1 MIRKLRFFAVNLGY
15 ALMGVSV
22 MAAAAQPSTC
32 APLVAEALRAVD
44 TNCTDLGRNSVCYGF
59 NRVDAS
65 FFTQAEEGFF
75 STPADRAG
83 LTELASIQ
91 TAPLDVDAGQWG
103 VAMMNVQANV
113 PNTLPGQAVTF
124 VLLGDARVE
133 NAVPPENA
141 FVAGEPVRVLINTGA
156 RVNVRSG
163 PGTTFN
169 VVANADPGQ
178 LFDVDARNAAG
189 DWFRISGP
197 APYQWISRSLLT
209 AQTGGSAQLDEL
221 PVAPDDPLS
230 PMQAFYFR
238 TGIGAPQ
245 CVEAPDVLVVQGP
258 KEVRVTLN
266 VNGAEVAIGST
277 VAFKSGELTLG
288 DVRADASLAGTV
300 EGLDIEPESA
310 CLITELAI
318 LEGDALAPDGT
329 FIPLGHTSQTA
340 TCLDANRAPVF
351 FGTWGDPHEMTDEE
365 ILEFAPLVG
374 VPFPHYPLELPTREQ
389 IEESKRNGPD
399 EKPEPTRL
407 PRVQIAQPTA
417 RPTTAGS
424 TDDRPS
430 ITPAPGRLTST
441 PTPQTT
447 TDPCAGFSMIGPGDT
462 VSGFGQLFAWNFAQ
476 GATGYQL
483 EITAYMGEEV
493 SNSTRLFRV
502 GAEQNGIN
510 IDLSNVYSSIELQP
524 IAIRWKLQVLVQDGQ
539 GNLMTACE
547 TPYQMSTVNYGS

>member
-1 MIRKLRFFAVNLGY
+1 MIRKLRFLAVNLGY
-15 ALMGVSV
+15 ALMGMSV
-22 MAAAAQPSTC
+22 AVAAAQPSTC

-65 FFTQAEEGFF
+65 FFSQAEEGFF
-75 STPADRAG
+75 SAPADRAP

-91 TAPLDVDAGQWG
+91 TAPLDEDAGQWG

-133 NAVPPENA
+133 NAVLPENA
-141 FVAGEPVRVLINTGA
+141 FVAGEPVRVVINTGA

-169 VVANADPGQ
+169 VIANADPGQ

-197 APYQWISRSLLT
+197 APYQWISRSLVT
-209 AQTGGSAQLDEL
+209 VQTGGIAQLDEL
-221 PVAPDDPLS
+221 PVAPDEPLS

-277 VAFKSGELTLG
+277 VAFKSDELPLG
-288 DVRADASLAGTV
+288 DVRADASIAGTV
-300 EGLDIEPESA
+300 EGLELDPASP
-310 CLITELAI
+310 CLVTELAI
-318 LEGDALAPDGT
+318 LEGDALTPDGK
-329 FIPLGHTSQTA
+329 FIPLGHKSQTA
-340 TCLDANRAPVF
+340 TCLDTDRTPIF

-365 ILEFAPLVG
+365 ILEFTPLLD

-389 IEESKRNGPD
+389 IEESKNNGPD

-424 TDDRPS
+424 TNVTPS
-430 ITPAPGRLTST
+430 VTQAPGEPTAT
-441 PTPQTT
+441 PTTQVI
-447 TDPCAGFSMIGPGDT
+447 TDPCAGFALIGPGG
-462 VSGFGQLFAWNFAQ
+462 VVNGFGQLFAWNFAQ

-483 EITAYMGEEV
+483 EITAIVREPV
-493 SNSTRLFRV
+493 QDSTRLFRV
-502 GAEQNGIN
+502 GAEQNGIHV
-510 IDLSNVYSSIELQP
+510 DLSSVYSSVSLRPTEIQ
-524 IAIRWKLQVLVQDGQ
+524 WKLQVLVADGQ
-539 GNLMTACE
+539 GNLTTACE
-547 TPYQMSTVNYGS
+547 TPYQFSKVDYGS

>member
-1 MIRKLRFFAVNLGY
+1 MYRKLRFLAVNLGY
-15 ALMGVSV
+15 ALMGMSV
-22 MAAAAQPSTC
+22 AVAAAQPATC
-32 APLVAEALRAVD
+32 TALVSEALRAVD

-75 STPADRAG
+75 SEPADRAA

-91 TAPLDVDAGQWG
+91 TAPLDVDSGQWG

-141 FVAGEPVRVLINTGA
+141 FVAGDPVRVVINTGA

-163 PGTTFN
+163 PDTTFN
-169 VVANADPGQ
+169 VIANADPGQ

-189 DWFRISGP
+189 DWLRVSGP
-197 APYQWISRSLLT
+197 TPSQWISRSLVT
-209 AQTGGSAQLDEL
+209 VQTGGLAQLDGL
-221 PVAPDDPLS
+221 PVAPEEPLS

-245 CVEAPDVLVVQGP
+245 CIEAPDVLVVQGP

-277 VAFKSGELTLG
+277 VAFKSGELSLG
-288 DVRADASLAGTV
+288 EVRADASLAGTV
-300 EGLDIEPESA
+300 EGLDIEPESP
-310 CLITELAI
+310 CLVTELAI

-329 FIPLGHTSQTA
+329 FIPLGHKSQAA
-340 TCLDANRAPVF
+340 TCLDTNRTPVF

-365 ILEFAPLVG
+365 ILEFTPLLD
-374 VPFPHYPLELPTREQ
+374 VPFPHYPLELPTRDQ
-389 IEESKRNGPD
+389 IEDSKRNGPD
-399 EKPEPTRL
+399 VKPEPTRL

-417 RPTTAGS
+417 RPNTAGTSNS
-424 TDDRPS
+424 TPS
-430 ITPAPGRLTST
+430 VTAAPGQPTAT
-441 PTPQTT
+441 PTPQVA
-447 TDPCAGFSMIGPGDT
+447 TDPCAGFAMIGPGG
-462 VSGFGQLFAWNFAQ
+462 VVNGFGQLFAWNFAQ

-483 EITAYMGEEV
+483 EISAYLREPV
-493 SNSTRLFRV
+493 PNTTRLFRV

-510 IDLSNVYSSIELQP
+510 IDLSSVYSSIELRP
-524 IAIRWKLQVLVQDGQ
+524 SEIRWKLQVLVPDGQ
-539 GNLMTACE
+539 GNLTTACE
-547 TPYQMSTVNYGS
+547 TPYQMSKVEYAN

>member
-1 MIRKLRFFAVNLGY
+1 MYRKLRFLAVNLGY
-15 ALMGVSV
+15 ALMGISV
-22 MAAAAQPSTC
+22 AAAAAQPSTC
-32 APLVAEALRAVD
+32 TPLVAEALRAVD
-44 TNCTDLGRNSVCYGF
+44 TNCTGLGRNSVCYGF

-75 STPADRAG
+75 SEPADRAP

-91 TAPLDVDAGQWG
+91 TAPLDTDAGQWG

-133 NAVPPENA
+133 NAVLPENA
-141 FVAGEPVRVLINTGA
+141 FVTGDPVRVVVNTGA

-209 AQTGGSAQLDEL
+209 LQTGGIAQLDAL
-221 PVAPDDPLS
+221 PVAPDEPLS

-288 DVRADASLAGTV
+288 DVRTDANLAGAV
-300 EGLDIEPESA
+300 EGLDMAPESP
-310 CLITELAI
+310 CLVTELAI
-318 LEGDALAPDGT
+318 LEGDGLTPDGT
-329 FIPLGHTSQTA
+329 FIPLGHKSQTA
-340 TCLDANRAPVF
+340 TCLDTDRTPVF
-351 FGTWGDPHEMTDEE
+351 FGTWGDPHEMSDEE
-365 ILEFAPLVG
+365 IMEFTPLLA
-374 VPFPHYPLELPTREQ
+374 VPFPHYALELPTREQ
-389 IEESKRNGPD
+389 IEESKRSGPD

-424 TDDRPS
+424 SDNTPS
-430 ITPAPGRLTST
+430 VTAAPDQPTAT
-441 PTPQTT
+441 PTPQTA
-447 TDPCAGFSMIGPGDT
+447 DPCVGFAMIGPTSVVD
-462 VSGFGQLFAWNFAQ
+462 GFGQLFAWNFAQ
-476 GATGYQL
+476 GASGYQL
-483 EITAYMGEEV
+483 EITAYQGEPIPDT
-493 SNSTRLFRV
+493 TRLFRV
-502 GAEQNGIN
+502 GGEQNGIN
-510 IDLSNVYSSIELQP
+510 VAVARIYSSNEIRPPE
-524 IAIRWKLQVLVQDGQ
+524 IRWKLQVLVPDGQ
-539 GNLMTACE
+539 GNLTTACE
-547 TPYQMSTVNYGS
+547 TPYQMSKVVYGS

>member
-1 MIRKLRFFAVNLGY
+1 MSRKLRFLAVNLGY
-15 ALMGVSV
+15 ALMGMSV
-22 MAAAAQPSTC
+22 AVAAAQPSTC
-32 APLVAEALRAVD
+32 TPLVAEALRAVD
-44 TNCTDLGRNSVCYGF
+44 TNCAELGRNSVCYGF

-75 STPADRAG
+75 SEPADRAS

-91 TAPLDVDAGQWG
+91 TAPLNVEAEQWG

-133 NAVPPENA
+133 NAVPQENA
-141 FVAGEPVRVLINTGA
+141 FVAGEPVRVVINTGA

-178 LFDVDARNAAG
+178 LFDVDARSAAG

-197 APYQWISRSLLT
+197 TPYQWISRSLVT
-209 AQTGGSAQLDEL
+209 VQTGGAAQLDDL
-221 PVAPDDPLS
+221 PVAPDEPLS

-245 CVEAPDVLVVQGP
+245 CIEAPDMLVVQGP

-288 DVRADASLAGTV
+288 DVRADVNLAGTV
-300 EGLDIEPESA
+300 EGLDIEPEST
-310 CLITELAI
+310 CLVTELAI
-318 LEGDALAPDGT
+318 LEGDGLTPDGT
-329 FIPLGHTSQTA
+329 FIPLGHKSQTA
-340 TCLDANRAPVF
+340 TCLDADRAPIF

-365 ILEFAPLVG
+365 ILEFTPLLD

-407 PRVQIAQPTA
+407 PRIQIAQPTA
-417 RPTTAGS
+417 PPTSTGS
-424 TDDRPS
+424 ANTTPS
-430 ITPAPGRLTST
+430 VTQAPGQPTAT
-441 PTPQTT
+441 PTPQVAA
-447 TDPCAGFSMIGPGDT
+447 DPCAGFALIGPGG
-462 VSGFGQLFAWNFAQ
+462 VVNGFGQLFAWNFAQ

-483 EITAYMGEEV
+483 EITAIVREPV
-493 SNSTRLFRV
+493 PDSTRLFRV

-510 IDLSNVYSSIELQP
+510 VD
-524 IAIRWKLQVLVQDGQ
+524 IAGTYRPLEIRPTEIRWKLQVLVQDAQ
-539 GNLMTACE
+539 GNLTTACE
-547 TPYQMSTVNYGS
+547 TPYQMSKVDYGS

>member
-1 MIRKLRFFAVNLGY
+1 MIRKLRFLAVNLGY
-15 ALMGVSV
+15 VLMGMSV
-22 MAAAAQPSTC
+22 AVAAAQPHTC
-32 APLVAEALRAVD
+32 APFVAEALRAVD

-75 STPADRAG
+75 SAPADRAA

-91 TAPLDVDAGQWG
+91 TAPLDADTGQWG

-124 VLLGDARVE
+124 ILLGDARVE

-141 FVAGEPVRVLINTGA
+141 FVTGEPVRVVVATGA

-169 VVANADPGQ
+169 VIATADPGQ

-189 DWFRISGP
+189 DWFRISGSV
-197 APYQWISRSLLT
+197 PYQWISRSLLT
-209 AQTGGSAQLDEL
+209 VQTGGTAQLDEL

-258 KEVRVTLN
+258 KDVRVTLN

-277 VAFKSGELTLG
+277 VAFKSGERSLG

-300 EGLDIEPESA
+300 DGLELDPASP
-310 CLITELAI
+310 CLVTELAI

-329 FIPLGHTSQTA
+329 FIPLGHKSHTA
-340 TCLDANRAPVF
+340 TCLSADRAPVF
-351 FGTWGDPHEMTDEE
+351 FGAWGDPHEMTDEE
-365 ILEFAPLVG
+365 ILEYTPLLDI
-374 VPFPHYPLELPTREQ
+374 PFPHYPLELPTREQ
-389 IEESKRNGPD
+389 IEASKRNGPD
-399 EKPEPTRL
+399 QKPEPTRL
-407 PRVQIAQPTA
+407 PRVQGAQPTA
-417 RPTTAGS
+417 RATAAGAS
-424 TDDRPS
+424 NNTLSVTQAPDQP
-430 ITPAPGRLTST
+430 PAM
-441 PTPQTT
+441 PTPQIS
-447 TDPCAGFSMIGPGDT
+447 TDPCAGFSMIGPSGA
-462 VSGFGQLFAWNFAQ
+462 VNGFGQLFAWNFAQ
-476 GATGYQL
+476 DATGYQL
-483 EITAYMGEEV
+483 EISAHGGEPIP
-493 SNSTRLFRV
+493 NTTRLFRV

-510 IDLSNVYSSIELQP
+510 IDVSSVYSSIELRP
-524 IAIRWKLQVLVQDGQ
+524 IEIQWKLQVLVADGQ
-539 GNLMTACE
+539 GNLTTACE
-547 TPYQMSTVNYGS
+547 TPYQMSKVVYTN

>member
-1 MIRKLRFFAVNLGY
+1 MIRKLRFLAVNLGY
-15 ALMGVSV
+15 ALMGMSV
-22 MAAAAQPSTC
+22 AVAAAQPSTC

-65 FFTQAEEGFF
+65 FFSQAEEGFF
-75 STPADRAG
+75 SAPADRAA

-91 TAPLDVDAGQWG
+91 TAPLDEDAGQWG

-141 FVAGEPVRVLINTGA
+141 FVAGEPVRVVINTGA

-169 VVANADPGQ
+169 VIANADPGQ

-197 APYQWISRSLLT
+197 TPYQWISRSLLT
-209 AQTGGSAQLDEL
+209 VQTGGVAQLDEL
-221 PVAPDDPLS
+221 PVAPDEPLS

-277 VAFKSGELTLG
+277 VAFKSGELPLG

-300 EGLDIEPESA
+300 EGLDIDPASP
-310 CLITELAI
+310 CLVTELAI
-318 LEGDALAPDGT
+318 LEGDALTPDGQ
-329 FIPLGHTSQTA
+329 FIPLGHKSQSA
-340 TCLDANRAPVF
+340 TCLNTDRTPIF

-365 ILEFAPLVG
+365 ILEFTPLLDI
-374 VPFPHYPLELPTREQ
+374 PFPHYPLELPTREE
-389 IEESKRNGPD
+389 IEESKANGPA

-424 TDDRPS
+424 TNVTPS
-430 ITPAPGRLTST
+430 VTQAPGEPTAT
-441 PTPQTT
+441 PTTQVV
-447 TDPCAGFSMIGPGDT
+447 TDPCAGFALIGPGG
-462 VSGFGQLFAWNFAQ
+462 VVNAYGQLFAWNFAQ

-483 EITAYMGEEV
+483 EITAIVREPV
-493 SNSTRLFRV
+493 PDSTRLFRV
-502 GAEQNGIN
+502 GAEQNGIHV
-510 IDLSNVYSSIELQP
+510 DLTSVYSSVSLRPIE
-524 IAIRWKLQVLVQDGQ
+524 IRWKLQVLVADGQ
-539 GNLMTACE
+539 GNLTTACE
-547 TPYQMSTVNYGS
+547 TPYQFSKVDYGS

>member
-1 MIRKLRFFAVNLGY
+1 MIQKLRFLAVNLGY
-15 ALMGVSV
+15 ALMGMSV
-22 MAAAAQPSTC
+22 AVAAAQPSTC

-65 FFTQAEEGFF
+65 FFSQAEEGFF
-75 STPADRAG
+75 SAPADRAP

-91 TAPLDVDAGQWG
+91 TAPLDEEAGQWG

-141 FVAGEPVRVLINTGA
+141 FVAGEPVRVVINTGA

-169 VVANADPGQ
+169 VIANADPGQ

-189 DWFRISGP
+189 DWLRISGP

-209 AQTGGSAQLDEL
+209 VQTGGIAQIDEL
-221 PVAPDDPLS
+221 PVAPDEPLS

-277 VAFKSGELTLG
+277 VAFKSGELPLG
-288 DVRADASLAGTV
+288 DVRADASIAGTV
-300 EGLDIEPESA
+300 EGLDIDPASP
-310 CLITELAI
+310 CLVTELAI
-318 LEGDALAPDGT
+318 LEGDALTPDGK
-329 FIPLGHTSQTA
+329 FIPLGHKSQTA
-340 TCLDANRAPVF
+340 TCLDTDRTPIF

-365 ILEFAPLVG
+365 ILEFTPLLD

-389 IEESKRNGPD
+389 IEESKNNGPD

-424 TDDRPS
+424 TNVTPS
-430 ITPAPGRLTST
+430 VTRAPGEPTAT
-441 PTPQTT
+441 PTPQVIS
-447 TDPCAGFSMIGPGDT
+447 DPCAGFALIGPGG
-462 VSGFGQLFAWNFAQ
+462 VVNGFGQLFAWNFAQ

-483 EITAYMGEEV
+483 EITAIVREPV
-493 SNSTRLFRV
+493 PNSTRLFRV

-510 IDLSNVYSSIELQP
+510 VDLSTVYSPNDIRPTELQ
-524 IAIRWKLQVLVQDGQ
+524 WKLQVLVTDGQ
-539 GNLMTACE
+539 GNLTTACE
-547 TPYQMSTVNYGS
+547 TPYQLSKVDYGS